1 MYENRTYRNLS
12 KREGLVAFTATV
24 KETDLH
30 IQAKSNLKKKAIRA
44 VLKAR
49 NMIESYALID
59 PSFLTSFVPVKA
71 KEGAPAIV
79 MEMIRAGTLA
89 NVGPMAAV
97 AGAIAEFTGK
107 KLMKAS
113 NEVIVENGG
122 DIFMHL
128 EKDSVFAIH
137 AGDSILSMKIGVH
150 IQCRKRPVSLC
161 TSSGTLGHSKSFG
174 RADAATVLSHSCALA
189 DAAATAIG
197 NIVQTGKDIESAM
210 EMGAAIPGITGIII
224 IKGENLGAWGD
235 LELVNLT

>member
-12 KREGLVAFTATV
+12 KREGLVSFTATV

-30 IQAKSNLKKKAIRA
+30 IQAESNLKKKAMRA
-44 VLKAR
+44 VVKAR
-49 NMIESYALID
+49 KMIESYALID
-59 PSFLTSFVPVKA
+59 PSFLTSLVPVKA

-128 EKDSVFAIH
+128 ETDSVFGIH

-150 IQCRKRPVSLC
+150 IQCQNRPIALC

-174 RADAATVLSHSCALA
+174 RADAATVISQSCALA
-189 DAAATAIG
+189 DAAATALG
-197 NIVQTGKDIESAM
+197 NIVQTGEDIKSAM
-210 EMGAAIPGITGIII
+210 ELGAAIPGITGIII
-224 IKGENLGAWGD
+224 IKGENIGAWGD